1 MLFQN
6 NITINGCG
14 FSKEVAAL
22 SFAQFK
28 KEFEHSYCIGRSDK
42 VLQDTYDQIK
52 LAVNGNITTV
62 EEKAPVVSGAGESTG
77 DTGNIE
83 KPE

>member
-1 MLFQN
+1 MLFLN

-42 VLQDTYDQIK
+42 VLQDTYDLIK
-52 LAVNGNITTV
+52 LAANGNASTV
-62 EEKAPVVSGAGESTG
+62 KEKGSTATRSGEDISN
-77 DTGNIE
+77 TGNT
-83 KPE
+83 KK